1 VAIKGQKHRPSCSVK
16 KGDSAVHSLTQGRR
30 NGGAL
35 PWDCPLT
42 FKGGATGPQM
52 PFT

>member
-16 KGDSAVHSLTQGRR
+16 KGDSAAHSLTHGHR

-35 PWDCPLT
+35 RWDFPLT
-42 FKGGATGPQM
+42 FKG
-52 PFT
+52 